1 MKALHS
7 EYVGVGRCR

>member
-7 EYVGVGRCR
+7 SDNR

>member
-7 EYVGVGRCR
+7 T

>member
-7 EYVGVGRCR
+7 FQESES